1 MIATG
6 VALALIAGGILA
18 YARHARTGNDEPSQ
32 MTPVTQETRK
42 PPLEV
47 KKILVL
53 VYHSVAPAPL
63 GAEGPMNRHY
73 RVSPD
78 NFDRQM
84 KYLVDHGY
92 QTIRFDTYA
101 DYLLH
106 DIPIPKKPI
115 VITFDDGLENQY
127 TYAAPVLKKYG
138 FVATFFVYPGVTGHK
153 RFMTESEIKELSDA
167 GHEIA
172 SHTYIH
178 ENLPKLTDPN
188 IIHREL
194 VTSKE
199 LLEKM
204 TGKPVTTIA
213 YPFYAQNEL
222 TGKWVRDAG
231 YVAARAGWQAF
242 ENSADTI
249 FQLKAQEVVDG
260 ANPFASK

>member
-1 MIATG
+1 MILL
-6 VALALIAGGILA
+6 VGGIFA
-18 YARHARTGNDEPSQ
+18 YAHRTRIETSAPRGIPD
-32 MTPVTQETRK
+32 VTVLDARK
-42 PPLEV
+42 PPSLV
-47 KKILVL
+47 QKIPVL
-53 VYHSVAPAPL
+53 VYHSVAPAPA

-84 KYLVDHGY
+84 KYLADNGY
-92 QTIRFDTYA
+92 YPIRFDTYA

-106 DIPIPKKPI
+106 DIPIPEKPI

-127 TYAAPVLKKYG
+127 AYAAPVLKKYG
-138 FVATFFVYPGVTGHK
+138 FTATFFVYPGVTGHK

-178 ENLPKLTDPN
+178 ENLPKLTDPA

-194 VTSKE
+194 LTSKE

-213 YPFYAQNEL
+213 YPFYAENEAAR
-222 TGKWVRDAG
+222 GWVRDAG
-231 YVAARAGWQAF
+231 YVAARAGWQPF
-242 ENSADTI
+242 ENSADEI
-249 FQLKAQEVVDG
+249 FHLKAQEVVDT
-260 ANPFASK
+260 ANPFAKK